1 MGFPKAAPLKPQKI
15 NYAARRG
22 AFAALMAWSFGF
34 LALGEYLD
42 MFRPLKRYAEALSP
56 KNDPRF
62 MKEIIEH
69 LDKEAQKNLN
79 EKYGQGGSLTAAQ
92 LREARARMAEANLTN
107 EVREFFIGKNP
118 EKDISE
124 SESKF
129 TDIEKVKPGV
139 YGQVTVTRSI
149 EKENQLNTPMSRK
162 QRPKISRPRRNI
174 HQNTNQLFSYR
185 ML

>member
-22 AFAALMAWSFGF
+22 AFGVLMAWSFGF
-34 LALGEYLD
+34 LALGEYFDL
-42 MFRPLKRYAEALSP
+42 FRPLKRYAETLSP

-92 LREARARMAEANLTN
+92 LREARTRMAEANLTN

-118 EKDISE
+118 EKDNTSE

-149 EKENQLNTPMSRK
+149 EKENQIAMSNEK
-162 QRPKISRPRRNI
+162 AEQSK
-174 HQNTNQLFSYR
+174 
-185 ML
+185 